1 MPFPV
6 IFVKSF
12 TNPSAGV
19 MLLAGTPEDSIENRA
34 LPRRFYNFN
43 MVITIPFSFN
53 NTDTLQLTD
62 NNSTD
67 IYHLIDRLGN
77 PVLGE
82 QLKMYAGTRRCL
94 NCRYDS
100 VTKTITVLS
109 PICPTDY
116 YVNNWLNPPASDGSE
131 TETTV

>member
-1 MPFPV
+1 MPLPV
-6 IFVKSF
+6 IFVKTFS
-12 TNPSAGV
+12 NPSSGI
-19 MLLAGTPEDSIENRA
+19 MLLNATPENAIEDRP

-53 NTDTLQLTD
+53 NTDTLELSDDGGTQ
-62 NNSTD
+62 N
-67 IYHLIDRLGN
+67 YHLIDRLGN

-82 QLKMYAGTRRCL
+82 QLRMYAGTRRCL

-109 PICPTDY
+109 CICPTDY
-116 YVNNWLNPPASDGSE
+116 YINNWLNPPATTGSE
-131 TETTV
+131 ETTN